1 MKKFSRDGISIQLNA
16 KISRVEK
23 DAIYLS
29 NPQAPKEGG
38 KRSEEERVGA
48 GMVVWSTGITT
59 SPLIEAL
66 KGVGKEEKSGKLLTS
81 NTLNVLV
88 EKGSLEDGKLGGSVL
103 NRTKQKQGKDEVE
116 SGELV
121 EMQTVFAIGDC
132 SSILSQPLPATAQ
145 VASQKGT
152 FLANLFNN
160 HITSSTSQ
168 EWKEAK
174 GFRFLD
180 KGSMAS
186 IGSNQALID
195 TPVKKESGKLA
206 WILWRSAYTIMSM
219 SWRNRF
225 LVPANWASNLL
236 FGRDVG
242 RF

>member
-1 MKKFSRDGISIQLNA
+1 MKKFARDGISVQLNA
-16 KISRVEK
+16 KISRVER
-23 DAIYLS
+23 DAVHF
-29 NPQAPKEGG
+29 EGG
-38 KRSEEERVGA
+38 ERVGA

-59 SPLIEAL
+59 SPLVEAL
-66 KGVGKEEKSGKLLTS
+66 QGVGKEDRSGKILTS
-81 NTLNVLV
+81 DTLNVLV
-88 EKGSLEDGKLGGSVL
+88 EPRSLQAGKLGGGVL
-103 NRTKQKQGKDEVE
+103 GADERE
-116 SGELV
+116 NAGAEKKGEETELV
-121 EMQTVFAIGDC
+121 PLHNVFALGDC
-132 SSILSQPLPATAQ
+132 SSILHHPLPATAQ

-152 FLANLFNN
+152 YLAHLFNN
-160 HITSSTSQ
+160 HHSSSTPTTGAT
-168 EWKEAK
+168 EPFK
-174 GFRFLD
+174 FLD

-186 IGSNQALID
+186 IGTKQALID